1 MQIGKIKW
9 DQEMNQVRLKPEP
22 TALIVHNYATAL
34 ANFKCV
40 SLVFEYF

>member
-40 SLVFEYF
+40 LSV

>member
-9 DQEMNQVRLKPEP
+9 DHEPEQTQTWANSSYCP
-22 TALIVHNYATAL
+22 VHNYATAL

-40 SLVFEYF
+40 SLVSEYV